1 MNFSVAKKDNSADS
15 GNDEETV
22 FDPFSDDVSD
32 KNKKASM
39 AAGSGSDSAIGQAAM
54 EQERINDIYFTSEL
68 PLSLSLYLSLLSF
81 FHYFFLYLTHID
93 RHRHAYTHIAL
104 SLSYSY
110 FLFSFLSPFLYL
122 TRTLFLSV
130 SYFFSL
136 N

>member
-39 AAGSGSDSAIGQAAM
+39 AAGGGGDSAIGQAAM

-68 PLSLSLYLSLLSF
+68 SLSLFSLSF
-81 FHYFFLYLTHID
+81 TISF
-93 RHRHAYTHIAL
+93 
-104 SLSYSY
+104 SLS
-110 FLFSFLSPFLYL
+110 
-122 TRTLFLSV
+122 RT
-130 SYFFSL
+130 
-136 N
+136 